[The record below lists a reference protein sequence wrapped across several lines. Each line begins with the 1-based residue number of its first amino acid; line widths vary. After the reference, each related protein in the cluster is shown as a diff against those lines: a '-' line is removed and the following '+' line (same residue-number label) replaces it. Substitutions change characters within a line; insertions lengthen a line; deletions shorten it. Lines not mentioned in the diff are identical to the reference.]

1 MKMKVDFWLKFSVVN
16 LFLVALIGTFLRL
29 KVLTEFPLQ
38 QKHFLHS
45 HSHFAFAGWVSH
57 TLMVLMVYYLKN
69 KYETLPLTRYIKLII
84 ANLVCS
90 YGMLIFFI
98 YQGYAAVSITFS
110 TLSILVSYV
119 FAYYFYKDSKHL
131 ISEAALK
138 WFQGGLFFY
147 VLSSLGTF
155 FLAYSMTAPKI
166 NFDVYFSSI
175 YFYLHFQYN
184 GWFLFACIG
193 LFISLFKIGTPLLK
207 KFNQMYYLLFFATL
221 VTYGLSILWLDISEI
236 IYWIIA
242 FFGLLQLL
250 VWMQTQ
256 KLLVTNFKN
265 EIKKQPKYLQF
276 ILMIVAGCLLL
287 KFILQFLLV
296 FPSLATT
303 AFGLRPVVI
312 AFLHLVLL
320 GIISLFLLY
329 FIFVRQLLPAGKNT
343 RFALLFFVFAVF
355 FNELILTLQGLS
367 GYLKFSLSNVN
378 ELLLLAALLLLS
390 SAGLLSFLVLKKKQ
404 KLVKQH

>member
-29 KVLTEFPLQ
+29 KVLTEFPFQ
-38 QKHFLHS
+38 QKYLLHS

-57 TLMVLMVYYLKN
+57 TLMVLMIYYLKN
-69 KYETLPLTRYIKLII
+69 KCETLPMSRYIRLII

-98 YQGYAAVSITFS
+98 YQGYAAISITFS
-110 TLSILVSYV
+110 TLSIIVSYI

-131 ISEAALK
+131 KSEAVLK
-138 WFQGGLFFY
+138 WFQGSLFFY
-147 VLSSLGTF
+147 VISSLGTF

-193 LFISLFKIGTPLLK
+193 LFLSMFKINTLLLK
-207 KFNQMYYLLFFATL
+207 NINQLYYLLFAATL
-221 VTYGLSILWLDISEI
+221 ITYGLSVLWLDISEI
-236 IYWIIA
+236 VYWVVA
-242 FFGLLQLL
+242 FFGVLQLL
-250 VWMQTQ
+250 VWIQMQ
-256 KLLVTNFKN
+256 KIWFINFKN
-265 EIKKQPKYLQF
+265 EIKQQPKFLQLVL
-276 ILMIVAGCLLL
+276 IIAGSCLLL
-287 KFILQFLLV
+287 KFIFQFLLI

-320 GIISLFLLY
+320 GVISLFLLY
-329 FIFVRQLLPAGKNT
+329 FIFVQQLLPVGKNT

-367 GYLKFSLSNVN
+367 GYIKFPLSNVN
-378 ELLLLAALLLLS
+378 ELLLTAAILLLIS
-390 SAGLLSFLVLKKKQ
+390 SGCLAFSVFKTKQLPIKK
-404 KLVKQH
+404 